1 MGFSRK
7 TIKGTTPLDIKNL
20 NDNLSY
26 LWKKVFGGI
35 GYDDLQSGS
44 IGKKHLRPDL
54 SKGIDDISDRAK
66 YTEELAKQINIQL
79 ENTINDVEYYKQ
91 ENDKKVSELENDL
104 NTTINNVDNI
114 INDLDILNTDYGT
127 FKIDTGTMLASKVSN
142 EDFNSYKIQTA
153 DLIASKVDS
162 STYNSFVTQTNSA
175 IASKVSSQDFNSYVL
190 QTDKNIGSKV
200 SSVEFETYK
209 TQTAQLIASKV
220 SSSDFA
226 TYRTQTDKWIADII
240 VENGEIKSSITQ
252 NADNISILAD
262 KLVNINGSFFTSD
275 GSIYTGKVYA
285 DNVIGGVIKGA
296 TSSYTFAQIAEGD
309 TGGVMQIYDIYGNVN
324 VAIGTESGNADNR
337 AGTIVLFDDGDGSPR
352 YSRVEMGVSNKFDAG
367 MINLRD
373 FYGVARVGLYANNNG
388 NTGTIMILDSN
399 ERPVTYLTETKG
411 IINNNTIITT
421 ANISNYVPDTSDF
434 ATIDYV
440 DNNFATN
447 YSPYIT
453 GYPEFDGN
461 GYVDFNMDIYAYGTT
476 SLEGEAYYGGYEIAT
491 MRDIKDFKT
500 GSEVLDYIENYSI
513 RNFSSSYE
521 LWIEQTSTNVA
532 IRRSDGKTVLSIGL
546 GSNPRLY
553 IDDKLVASA

>member
-91 ENDKKVSELENDL
+91 ENDNKVSELENDL

-240 VENGEIKSSITQ
+240 VENGEIKSSITA
-252 NADNISILAD
+252 NANNISLLSD
-262 KLVNINGSFFTSD
+262 LVNINGTFFDSNGLYTGKIKANQILIGGTNGYISFDDLSD
-275 GSIYTGKVYA
+275 KPFIPNSADDIGAIPNTYINSSGIWTGKVYA
-285 DNVIGGVIKGA
+285 QNI
-296 TSSYTFAQIAEGD
+296 
-309 TGGVMQIYDIYGNVN
+309 TGGYIDSEHIDVDEISTQITKVSRFINFDYSWYINGIGTMQSGTGYSGYLGLVSQQGIYASTDNFYLPSGRVATREWVLDQIFDGVDLSDIENDIDDLKDDVYYIEKDIRNLLER
-324 VAIGTESGNADNR
+324 VAI
-337 AGTIVLFDDGDGSPR
+337 
-352 YSRVEMGVSNKFDAG
+352 
-367 MINLRD
+367 
-373 FYGVARVGLYANNNG
+373 
-388 NTGTIMILDSN
+388 
-399 ERPVTYLTETKG
+399 
-411 IINNNTIITT
+411 
-421 ANISNYVPDTSDF
+421 
-434 ATIDYV
+434 
-440 DNNFATN
+440 
-447 YSPYIT
+447 
-453 GYPEFDGN
+453 
-461 GYVDFNMDIYAYGTT
+461 
-476 SLEGEAYYGGYEIAT
+476 LEAL
-491 MRDIKDFKT
+491 M
-500 GSEVLDYIENYSI
+500 
-513 RNFSSSYE
+513 
-521 LWIEQTSTNVA
+521 
-532 IRRSDGKTVLSIGL
+532 
-546 GSNPRLY
+546 
-553 IDDKLVASA
+553 

>member
-91 ENDKKVSELENDL
+91 ENDNKVSELENDL

-240 VENGEIKSSITQ
+240 VENGEIKSSITA
-252 NADNISILAD
+252 NANNISLLSD
-262 KLVNINGSFFTSD
+262 LVNINGTFFDSNGLYTGKIKANQIDVSGGKIKANQIEVSELYVGDGGIRLDSSASLSWKQITSKPTIPNSAED
-275 GSIYTGKVYA
+275 IGAIPDTYINRSGIWTGKVYA
-285 DNVIGGVIKGA
+285 QNI
-296 TSSYTFAQIAEGD
+296 
-309 TGGVMQIYDIYGNVN
+309 TGGYIDSEHIDVDEISTQITKVSRFINFDYSWYINGIGTMQSGTGYSGYLGLVSQQGIYASTDNFYLPSGRVATREWVLDQIFDGVDLSDIENDIDDLKDDVYYIEKDIRNLLER
-324 VAIGTESGNADNR
+324 VAI
-337 AGTIVLFDDGDGSPR
+337 
-352 YSRVEMGVSNKFDAG
+352 
-367 MINLRD
+367 
-373 FYGVARVGLYANNNG
+373 
-388 NTGTIMILDSN
+388 
-399 ERPVTYLTETKG
+399 
-411 IINNNTIITT
+411 
-421 ANISNYVPDTSDF
+421 
-434 ATIDYV
+434 
-440 DNNFATN
+440 
-447 YSPYIT
+447 
-453 GYPEFDGN
+453 
-461 GYVDFNMDIYAYGTT
+461 
-476 SLEGEAYYGGYEIAT
+476 LEAL
-491 MRDIKDFKT
+491 M
-500 GSEVLDYIENYSI
+500 
-513 RNFSSSYE
+513 
-521 LWIEQTSTNVA
+521 
-532 IRRSDGKTVLSIGL
+532 
-546 GSNPRLY
+546 
-553 IDDKLVASA
+553 